1 MRGLMFVKLQTK
13 VSDFYM
19 QSSSKLVP
27 TISKSNSL
35 PILKELAAQRSL
47 LSGMSA
53 MHKELGNLFAITIP
67 GFKPVVVAGG
77 EGAHELLVDQ
87 RQHFKWRVESDPV
100 ARLLRHGILVED
112 GDSHDRLRSYMQPAL
127 KRSKIENYHEE
138 MLDCC
143 DQVIFSWKN
152 GSILDMLV
160 EMRKMALMILMRTL
174 FSVDISPH
182 LERLWDPILRILKYI
197 SPGLWILKPE
207 FPRLGYQASIDALD
221 EYLYEIIRERR
232 LNDPGHDDL
241 LADLLSR
248 QDLDDDL
255 IRDQMLTM
263 LIAGHDTSTAL
274 LSWVLYLL
282 CQHPVV
288 MEKAKSEVDQA
299 LGDESPTTNR
309 ISQLHYLDQIIKESL
324 RLFPPIHAANRVAD
338 SDLNLQGCPVSKGT
352 RVMFSYYLTHRDE
365 QVWVDPERF
374 DPARFERENAPKVP
388 PFSYLPFGGGP
399 RNCIG
404 AAFAQS
410 EAKIILARI
419 LQNFNLEL
427 ADPNVQVHM
436 GATLE
441 PRPGV
446 MLRIFKRDKVTTGKA
461 ESGII
466 SSRGIL
472 TQV

>member
-1 MRGLMFVKLQTK
+1 
-13 VSDFYM
+13 M
-19 QSSSKLVP
+19 QSSIKPVP
-27 TISKSNSL
+27 TITKSNSL
-35 PILKELAAQRSL
+35 PILKALATQRSL

-53 MHKELGNLFAITIP
+53 MHKELGNIFEISMP
-67 GFKPVVVAGG
+67 GFRPVVLAGSA
-77 EGAHELLVDQ
+77 GAHEILVDNRYQ
-87 RQHFKWRVESDPV
+87 FKWRVENDPV
-100 ARLLRHGILVED
+100 THLLRHGVLVED

-127 KRSKIENYHEE
+127 MRSKIENYHEE

-143 DQVIFSWKN
+143 DQVLFSWDN
-152 GSILDMLV
+152 GSTLDMLV
-160 EMRKMALMILMRTL
+160 EMRKMALMILVRTL
-174 FSVDISPH
+174 FSVDITPH
-182 LERLWDPILRILKYI
+182 LERLWNPILRILKYI
-197 SPGLWILKPE
+197 SPGLWILRPE
-207 FPRLGYQASIDALD
+207 FPRLGYQASIETLD

-232 LNDPGHDDL
+232 LNGARHDDML
-241 LADLLSR
+241 GDLLSR

-282 CQHPVV
+282 CKHPVV
-288 MEKAKSEVDQA
+288 MEKVKSEMDQV
-299 LGDESPTTNR
+299 LGDELPTK
-309 ISQLHYLDQIIKESL
+309 SQLNQLNYMDQIIKESL
-324 RLFPPIHAANRVAD
+324 RLFPPIHAANRVAG
-338 SDLNLQGCPVSKGT
+338 SDLNLQGCPVNKGT

-374 DPARFERENAPKVP
+374 DPARFERDNAPKVP

-410 EAKIILARI
+410 EAKVILVRI

-427 ADPNVQVHM
+427 ADKKVQVHM

-446 MLRIFKRDKVTTGKA
+446 MLRVFKRDKVTTGKA
-461 ESGII
+461 GSGII
-466 SSRGIL
+466 SNL
-472 TQV
+472 KVPTQV